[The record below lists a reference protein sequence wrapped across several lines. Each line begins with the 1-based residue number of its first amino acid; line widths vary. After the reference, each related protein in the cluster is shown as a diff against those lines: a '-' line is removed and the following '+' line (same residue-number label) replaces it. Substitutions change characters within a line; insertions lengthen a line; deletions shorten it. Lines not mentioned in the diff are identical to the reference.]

1 MRRTSFKGFNQFP
14 IADTKLSSE
23 ILFSFD
29 AENRAEVDELAKKV
43 TEAGGI
49 VFGAP
54 SEHQGW
60 IHSCAFCDLDNH
72 RWNVLFMDRN
82 KIWLQILHKA
92 TQ

>member
-29 AENRAEVDELAKKV
+29 AESSEEVDELTKKV

-49 VFGAP
+49 VFSAP

-60 IHSCAFCDLDNH
+60 IYGCAFL
-72 RWNVLFMDRN
+72 
-82 KIWLQILHKA
+82 
-92 TQ
+92 

>member
-29 AENRAEVDELAKKV
+29 AENRAEVDELAEKV

-60 IHSCAFCDLDNH
+60 IYGCAFL
-72 RWNVLFMDRN
+72 
-82 KIWLQILHKA
+82 
-92 TQ
+92 

>member
-1 MRRTSFKGFNQFP
+1 VRRTSFKGFNQFP
-14 IADTKLSSE
+14 IANTKLSSE

-43 TEAGGI
+43 NEAGGI

-60 IHSCAFCDLDNH
+60 IYGCAFL
-72 RWNVLFMDRN
+72 
-82 KIWLQILHKA
+82 
-92 TQ
+92 